1 MVIRTSMALRPAN
14 ADDRPTVQVPGAEA
28 DHPSWTKV
36 AVIAAIG
43 FVVGL
48 AWPRIAGV
56 RLGPSLPAAS
66 ASASSAPV
74 ESTPAAST
82 SGSMGAPANVA
93 SAAAADGASSL
104 SGAVQQP
111 VPDVSP
117 TEVTVPRG
125 YVIGCKT
132 AQNESLKGAECGA
145 LSGLDAVVMP
155 RLRRLANC
163 PEASGAAGKLHLVLT
178 VDFAR
183 ESLTTELSRS
193 HPISS
198 ADAWLGCAR
207 SDLAGVRI
215 AGISHEHPK
224 YSVAYAVALAGSAP
238 AAPSAVIPSAVQE
251 VPPEVDSRTAQVE
264 WEVAIVRD
272 APKTGKV
279 IARLQRGTTLRIGS
293 PKDGWWP
300 VKYGDGYTS
309 EGWVYR
315 GAIGR

>member
-14 ADDRPTVQVPGAEA
+14 ADDRPTVQVPSAEA

-36 AVIAAIG
+36 AVIAALG

-56 RLGPSLPAAS
+56 RLGPSVPAS
-66 ASASSAPV
+66 PSASSGPI
-74 ESTPAAST
+74 ESTPAASA
-82 SGSMGAPANVA
+82 SGSAGAPADVA
-93 SAAAADGASSL
+93 SAGGGASSL
-104 SGAVQQP
+104 SGAVTQP
-111 VPDVSP
+111 VPEASP
-117 TEVTVPRG
+117 TEATVLRG

-132 AQNESLKGAECGA
+132 AQNESLKGADCGG

-155 RLRRLANC
+155 RLRRLSSC

-183 ESLTTELSRS
+183 ETFTTELSRS

-224 YSVAYAVALAGSAP
+224 YSVAYAVAFTGSAP
-238 AAPSAVIPSAVQE
+238 ASPAAVIPSAVQE
-251 VPPEVDSRTAQVE
+251 VPPDSDPRTAQVE

-272 APKTGKV
+272 SPKTGKV

>member
-1 MVIRTSMALRPAN
+1 MVIRTSMAFRPAS
-14 ADDRPTVQVPGAEA
+14 ADDRPTVQVPSAEA

-36 AVIAAIG
+36 AVIAALG

-56 RLGPSLPAAS
+56 RLGPSVPAAAPSASIGPVEPAPAAS
-66 ASASSAPV
+66 ASG
-74 ESTPAAST
+74 ST
-82 SGSMGAPANVA
+82 GAPAEVA
-93 SAAAADGASSL
+93 SAAAAGGASSF
-104 SGAVQQP
+104 SGAVQPP
-111 VPDVSP
+111 VPEASP
-117 TEVTVPRG
+117 TEVTVLRG

-132 AQNESLKGAECGA
+132 DQNESLKGADCGG

-163 PEASGAAGKLHLVLT
+163 PEASGATGKLHLVLS

-183 ESLTTELSRS
+183 GSFTTELGRS
-193 HPISS
+193 HPTSS
-198 ADAWLGCAR
+198 ADAWLGCVR

-215 AGISHEHPK
+215 AGIAHEHPK
-224 YSVAYAVALAGSAP
+224 YSVAYAVAFTGSAP
-238 AAPSAVIPSAVQE
+238 ASPSAVIPSAVHE
-251 VPPEVDSRTAQVE
+251 VPPEVDARTAQVE